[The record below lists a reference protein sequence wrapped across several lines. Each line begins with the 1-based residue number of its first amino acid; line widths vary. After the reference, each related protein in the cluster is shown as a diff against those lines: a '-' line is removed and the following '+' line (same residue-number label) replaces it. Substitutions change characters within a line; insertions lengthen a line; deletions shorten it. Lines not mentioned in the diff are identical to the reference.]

1 MERDRERDTEAERE
15 REKTDRARDEDIVL
29 EGIGNFVD
37 ICLQQFFET
46 INL

>member
-1 MERDRERDTEAERE
+1 MMERDRERDTEAERE
-15 REKTDRARDEDIVL
+15 REKTDRDEDIVL

-37 ICLQQFFET
+37 ICLEQFFET

>member
-15 REKTDRARDEDIVL
+15 REKTDRDRDEDIVL
-29 EGIGNFVD
+29 EGIGYFVD
-37 ICLQQFFET
+37 ICFEQFFET